1 MWRTAEAHS
10 RLSQGVGRGP
20 HVASQT
26 CQYGGSSQPG
36 ARTSRTADRSMPGR
50 GWAGSVSMSA
60 QSARELVVSKGK
72 GIGQHADLRQGSQ
85 APLRDG
91 ERGPKVPNPGEAFP
105 LSSWNH
111 ASCFLLRTATRGS
124 IARVLPDSRWRRMKC
139 ASAMELRSYRGERSP
154 AAHSFTGGCS
164 SR

>member
-26 CQYGGSSQPG
+26 CQYGGHPSLEQGQAEPPTDQCQG
-36 ARTSRTADRSMPGR
+36 EGGLA
-50 GWAGSVSMSA
+50 VSMSA
-60 QSARELVVSKGK
+60 QSARELPSCRRARASVSTPTRGRARKLPS
-72 GIGQHADLRQGSQ
+72 ATASAVQGPQIQ
-85 APLRDG
+85 ARPFRCQ
-91 ERGPKVPNPGEAFP
+91 AH
-105 LSSWNH
+105 H

-124 IARVLPDSRWRRMKC
+124 IARVLPDFRWRRMKC
-139 ASAMELRSYRGERSP
+139 ASAMESRSYRGERSP
-154 AAHSFTGGCS
+154 VAHSFTGGCS